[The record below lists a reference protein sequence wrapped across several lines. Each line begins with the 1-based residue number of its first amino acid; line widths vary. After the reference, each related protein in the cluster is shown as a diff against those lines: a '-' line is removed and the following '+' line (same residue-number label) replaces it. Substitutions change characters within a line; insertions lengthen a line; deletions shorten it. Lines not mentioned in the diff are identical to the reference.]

1 MLGAM
6 LKLNCAPVNKISISI
21 FYRVYV
27 LTFSI
32 ADPDPHS
39 ICHLEPDPAS
49 ECGFGS
55 SYLTIGAK
63 SPEIYYD
70 QRNFRR
76 QLQTNDESPQKK
88 KKKSRCR
95 RGSLL
100 LNHNNGVIPYAG
112 TGILLTVVGQILRS

>member
-6 LKLNCAPVNKISISI
+6 LKLNCAPVNKISISN

-39 ICHLEPDPAS
+39 ICPLGPDPAS
-49 ECGFGS
+49 ECGSGS

-70 QRNFRR
+70 QRNFRG
-76 QLQTNDESPQKK
+76 QLHKNGESPKK
-88 KKKSRCR
+88 AKIYSQGAE
-95 RGSLL
+95 GS
-100 LNHNNGVIPYAG
+100 HCH
-112 TGILLTVVGQILRS
+112 